1 MRISSLFPVTGF
13 TEHAVRN
20 VKLSKRKK
28 VALRIVCPS
37 FLGDK
42 YNARRGAYLLTTR
55 QAIENARLSERE
67 KNMGLFDFVKDVG
80 RQIFD
85 TDAEAADNI
94 KNHLEVKTYGLSN
107 LDVKFDDGVV
117 TLCGD
122 CKNQAVRDQAI
133 LIAGNIQGVEKV
145 IADDLK
151 APEPTPEEPEEK
163 AEIYEIVS
171 GDTLGGIAKRYYGK
185 ASAYMKIFEANRDII
200 DDPNKIYPGQKI
212 RIPLDD

>member
-1 MRISSLFPVTGF
+1 
-13 TEHAVRN
+13 
-20 VKLSKRKK
+20 
-28 VALRIVCPS
+28 
-37 FLGDK
+37 
-42 YNARRGAYLLTTR
+42 
-55 QAIENARLSERE
+55 
-67 KNMGLFDFVKDVG
+67 MGLFDFVKDVG

-94 KNHLEVKTYGLSN
+94 KNHLEVRTHGLSN

-122 CKNQAVRDQAI
+122 CKYEAVRDQAI

-145 IADDLK
+145 VADDLK
-151 APEPTPEEPEEK
+151 APPPAPEEPQEK
-163 AEIYEIVS
+163 VEIYEIVS
-171 GDTLGGIAKRYYGK
+171 GDTLGAIAKRYYGK